1 MKINI
6 TKRDIG
12 FFFLGILALF
22 VFEIIW
28 DWDRH
33 IESFWEGYERGAV
46 IEKNLN

>member
-12 FFFLGILALF
+12 FFFLGILALL
-22 VFEIIW
+22 VFEVIW

-33 IESFWEGYERGAV
+33 VESFRKGYERGAA
-46 IEKNLN
+46 IE